1 MRHQLHL
8 VAAGSVGIVMSL
20 SAVAVAHEPV
30 VVYGAAPYD
39 IDLPPVGYVVDPAD
53 ARGPIYV
60 VNQGPVYSGPG
71 VLAINT
77 FAVPTY
83 SEGGYAYG
91 LPYPYIRGYGDWRYG
106 YAPVYRPRHWRGRYS
121 RLDDAYGYGP
131 HVYRRHVFRP
141 YAGAY
146 RYRPAPGARVIK
158 VNDTA
163 PERTTPAAPPLPQAR
178 PQTQTT
184 PAPAAPAKPSSPG
197 QPDTRGHAR

>member
-8 VAAGSVGIVMSL
+8 VAAGSVAIVMSL
-20 SAVAVAHEPV
+20 SAVAGAHEPV
-30 VVYGAAPYD
+30 IVYGAAPYD
-39 IDLPPVGYVVDPAD
+39 IDLPPVGYVVDPAE
-53 ARGPIYV
+53 AHGPIYV

-71 VLAINT
+71 TLAFQT
-77 FAVPTY
+77 FPLPTY

-131 HVYRRHVFRP
+131 HVYRRHVFRTH
-141 YAGAY
+141 AGAY

-158 VNDTA
+158 VNDQQSGA
-163 PERTTPAAPPLPQAR
+163 PSTPMPQAR
-178 PQTQTT
+178 PQQATPPAAKSP
-184 PAPAAPAKPSSPG
+184 PAPSG
-197 QPDTRGHAR
+197 QSDTGGHSRR